1 MHYRAVD
8 VEMKEGTTLEVTFH
22 DGMVKGYDMSVLFE
36 KYPQLMRLKDPE
48 LFKTGHLLGFY
59 GIVWDDD
66 LDIETETIYED
77 GWTVR
82 QQPPLPGILSGNAV
96 MAARAQRD
104 LTQKELA
111 ELSGIDQSDISKIE
125 RGIANPTVST
135 LEKIAS
141 ALNGKLIIEI
151 EVECN

>member
-1 MHYRAVD
+1 MHYRAID
-8 VEMKEGTTLEVTFH
+8 AEMKEGTVLEVTFQN
-22 DGMVKGYDMSVLFE
+22 GMVKGYNMAVLFG

-48 LFKTGHLLGFY
+48 LFKTGHLQGFY
-59 GIVWDDD
+59 GIAWDDE

-96 MAARAQRD
+96 MSARAQRN

-125 RGIANPTVST
+125 RGVANPTVST
-135 LEKIAS
+135 LETIAL
-141 ALNGKLIIEI
+141 ALNGKLIIKI